1 MEKKDIEVTR
11 IVLRLVSIRNSRCI
25 FDAFRITVVP
35 TLSKTVSNT
44 HKSVVISCGLG
55 VN

>member
-1 MEKKDIEVTR
+1 MEKKDIEITM
-11 IVLRLVSIRNSRCI
+11 IVLRLVSIQNSRCI

-44 HKSVVISCGLG
+44 RKIVLFLTVYE
-55 VN
+55 